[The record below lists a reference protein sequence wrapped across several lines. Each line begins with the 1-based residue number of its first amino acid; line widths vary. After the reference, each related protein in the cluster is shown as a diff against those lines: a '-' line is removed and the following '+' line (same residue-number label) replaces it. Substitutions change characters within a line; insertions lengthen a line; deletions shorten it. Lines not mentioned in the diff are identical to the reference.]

1 MLTIRISEMVS
12 FGSTK
17 PWMPSAEARI
27 NIDLERGGSSCG
39 PYSRVYATAV
49 VTPTEE
55 GDLMTACGTQSSS
68 FTAHVF
74 HSTNIC
80 VCLDLGLHL
89 LMVSVVLLTSPV
101 NGF

>member
-55 GDLMTACGTQSSS
+55 GDLMTAVWDAEQ
-68 FTAHVF
+68 FL
-74 HSTNIC
+74 HSPRLPLN
-80 VCLDLGLHL
+80 
-89 LMVSVVLLTSPV
+89 
-101 NGF
+101 